1 MDSIHAGW
9 SGPCLFKCAYYY
21 LCHEKIGSKMSLIRE
36 LDDIVKAE
44 RLLKRY
50 NDKFA
55 RFNRRKVSYVDW
67 LK

>member
-1 MDSIHAGW
+1 
-9 SGPCLFKCAYYY
+9 
-21 LCHEKIGSKMSLIRE
+21 MSLIRE

-67 LK
+67 LKWFDKMKEVS

>member
-1 MDSIHAGW
+1 
-9 SGPCLFKCAYYY
+9 
-21 LCHEKIGSKMSLIRE
+21 MSLIRE

-55 RFNRRKVSYVDW
+55 RFNRRKVNRLV
-67 LK
+67 KMV

>member
-1 MDSIHAGW
+1 
-9 SGPCLFKCAYYY
+9 
-21 LCHEKIGSKMSLIRE
+21 MSLIRE

-67 LK
+67 LKWFDKMKEVSRLEWGECDSNHYLD